1 MRILVV
7 SDTHSQCEKVYKIYK
22 KLVSEAPIDMIV
34 HCGDYLKDALEI
46 KARLAV
52 PVCAV
57 KGNCDGSYE
66 DDFAILETE
75 AGNFLITHGHMD
87 YVQYDQERLYERVIE
102 NDCIGAFYGHTHRA
116 AYTSLSDILLMNP
129 GSLTK
134 PRDNSSGTF
143 GLVITEEDSVW
154 GKIYDYKDFMA
165 EDCNNANDVIN
176 SNSNDNGNSK
186 PKVRSGKLREMLNY
200 SDRF

>member
-7 SDTHSQCEKVYKIYK
+7 SDTHSQCEKVFKIYK
-22 KLVSEAPIDMIV
+22 KLVSEAPVDLIV

-66 DDFAILETE
+66 DDYAIVETE
-75 AGNFLITHGHMD
+75 AGNILVTHGHMD
-87 YVQYDQERLYERVIE
+87 LVQINQERLCERAAE
-102 NDCIGAFYGHTHRA
+102 NGCIGAFYGHTHRA
-116 AYTSLSDILLMNP
+116 AYTSASGIFMMNP

-134 PRDNSSGTF
+134 PRDNSGGTF
-143 GLVITEEDSVW
+143 GLMVTDTGSVW
-154 GKIYDYKDFMA
+154 GKIYDYNDFMSKQD
-165 EDCNNANDVIN
+165 DCSCTTDEGSVR
-176 SNSNDNGNSK
+176 K